1 MRAVERSISSLDECD
16 VVVLLCGERYP
27 ASRLAQHSGSRA
39 LRLPAGE
46 VKDPDTDAVG
56 RFQCP

>member
-1 MRAVERSISSLDECD
+1 MSSTGRARLGFQDPSTQTRAAL
-16 VVVLLCGERYP
+16 
-27 ASRLAQHSGSRA
+27 RLAQHSDSRA